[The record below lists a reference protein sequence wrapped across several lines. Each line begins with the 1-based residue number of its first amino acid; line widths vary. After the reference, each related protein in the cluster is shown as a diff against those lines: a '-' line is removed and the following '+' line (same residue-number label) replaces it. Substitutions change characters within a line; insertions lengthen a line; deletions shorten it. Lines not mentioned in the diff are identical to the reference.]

1 MFFEKIKEA
10 PLLGE
15 SVLKF
20 YTGKMAQQADGA
32 ALCEAGETQVLATVC
47 FEKFSEE
54 KPFDFLPLTVDY
66 REYTYAAGK
75 IPGGWFK
82 REGKPTE
89 KEILTSRLIDR
100 PIRPLFPDWYK
111 KDTQVTCL
119 VISADGQNDPDI
131 LSINAAS
138 LAIAISPVP
147 INETIG
153 AVRICFNGS
162 SWLINPKNSEKEN
175 CILDLVVVG
184 TLSNVVMVEGSAKQV
199 EEPIFLEAIEIAH
212 REIKKIIEVINEIKE
227 EKGKQK
233 WEKKTEPLFDM
244 EYYEE
249 IKKIHFEELKQRLT
263 IKEKKNRNEALNQYF
278 QDCISK
284 IIEDEEE
291 EKAKMLLAFGELER
305 EIVRYLILEE
315 GKRLDGRGF
324 DDLREISCEIG
335 ILPRTHGSALFTR
348 GETQALASVTLGTK
362 QDAQIIEDFDGEMVQ
377 RFMLHYNF
385 PPFSTGEV
393 KALRA
398 PSRREIGHGN
408 LARRALEPVL
418 PKEENFPYTIRIVSD
433 ILSSNGSSSM
443 ATVCGGSLALMD
455 AGVPVEGAVAGVAMG
470 LVKEG
475 EKNIIL
481 TDIAGQE
488 DHFGDMDFKVAGT
501 EKGITAIQMDIKIEG
516 ISFDILQKA
525 LQKAKEARIKILE
538 IMNKAISSPRENL
551 SPYAPRLYTI
561 YIPKEKIGDV
571 IGTGGK
577 IIRSIIEA
585 TGCEIEIENDGKVVI
600 SSANEESAKKAIE
613 LIEHYSAIPEVG
625 KVYKGIVQRVEP
637 YGVFVEILPGVDG
650 LLHISEFTTFRIE
663 DLKQLVKVGEE
674 IEVKVIEIDP
684 ETQKV
689 KLSRKAL
696 ILGDKEKE
704 ERDKEK
710 YQKSGKPYGNRN
722 YRNRRRDF

>member
-10 PLLGE
+10 PLMGE

-20 YTGKMAQQADGA
+20 YSGKLAQQADGS
-32 ALCEAGETQVLATVC
+32 ALCQAGETQVLATVC
-47 FEKFSEE
+47 FEKFAEE
-54 KPFDFLPLTVDY
+54 KSFDFLPLTVDY

-100 PIRPLFPDWYK
+100 PIRPLFPDWYR
-111 KDTQVTCL
+111 KDTQITCL

-138 LAIAISPVP
+138 LAIALSPVP
-147 INETIG
+147 ILETIG
-153 AVRICFNGS
+153 AVRVCFTGNN
-162 SWLINPKNSEKEN
+162 WLINPKNGEREN
-175 CILDLVVVG
+175 CLLDLVVVG

-199 EEPIFLEAIEIAH
+199 QEQIFLEAIEIAH
-212 REIKKIIEVINEIKE
+212 REIVKIINVINEIKE
-227 EKGKQK
+227 EKGKTK
-233 WEKKTEPLFDM
+233 WEKKVEPLYTK

-249 IKKIHFEELKQRLT
+249 IKKIHSPELIKRLT
-263 IKEKKNRNEALNQYF
+263 IKEKKKRNEALTEYF
-278 QDCISK
+278 QNLISQ
-284 IIEDEEE
+284 IEPEKEE
-291 EKAKMLLAFGELER
+291 EKTKLMAAFGELEK
-305 EIVRYLILEE
+305 EIVRSLILNE

-418 PKEENFPYTIRIVSD
+418 PKEEDFPYTIRIVSD

-455 AGVPVEGAVAGVAMG
+455 AGVPVEAAVAGVAMG

-475 EKNIIL
+475 DKNIIL

-488 DHFGDMDFKVAGT
+488 DHYGDMDFKLAGT

-516 ISFDILQKA
+516 ISMEILEKA
-525 LQKAKEARIKILE
+525 LQKAKEARLKILE
-538 IMNKAISSPRENL
+538 IMNRAISSPRENL

-577 IIRSIIEA
+577 IIRSIIET
-585 TGCEIEIENDGKVVI
+585 TGCEIEIENDGKVII
-600 SSANEESAKKAIE
+600 SSANEESARKAIE
-613 LIEHYSAIPEVG
+613 LIQHYSAVPEIG
-625 KVYKGIVQRVEP
+625 KVYKGVVQRVEP

-674 IEVKVIEIDP
+674 IEVKVIEID
-684 ETQKV
+684 
-689 KLSRKAL
+689 
-696 ILGDKEKE
+696 
-704 ERDKEK
+704 
-710 YQKSGKPYGNRN
+710 
-722 YRNRRRDF
+722 

>member
-10 PLLGE
+10 PLMGE

-20 YTGKMAQQADGA
+20 YSGKLAQQADGS
-32 ALCEAGETQVLATVC
+32 ALCQAGETQVLATVC

-54 KPFDFLPLTVDY
+54 KSFDFLPLTVDY

-111 KDTQVTCL
+111 KDTQITCL

-131 LSINAAS
+131 LSVNAAS
-138 LAIAISPVP
+138 LAIALSPVP
-147 INETIG
+147 ILETVG
-153 AVRICFNGS
+153 AVRICFTGNN
-162 SWLINPKNSEKEN
+162 WLINPKNGEREN
-175 CILDLVVVG
+175 CLLDLVVVG

-199 EEPIFLEAIEIAH
+199 QEQIFLEAIEIAH
-212 REIKKIIEVINEIKE
+212 REIVKIINVINEIKE
-227 EKGKQK
+227 EKGKTK
-233 WEKKTEPLFDM
+233 WEKKVEPLYTK

-249 IKKIHFEELKQRLT
+249 IKKIHSPELTQRLT
-263 IKEKKNRNEALNQYF
+263 IKEKKKRNEALTEYF
-278 QDCISK
+278 QNLISQIDPEK
-284 IIEDEEE
+284 EE
-291 EKAKMLLAFGELER
+291 EKTKLMAAFGELEK
-305 EIVRYLILEE
+305 EIVRSLILNE

-418 PKEENFPYTIRIVSD
+418 PKEEDFPYTIRIVSD

-475 EKNIIL
+475 DKNIIL

-488 DHFGDMDFKVAGT
+488 DHYGDMDFKVAGT

-516 ISFDILQKA
+516 ISMEILEKA
-525 LQKAKEARIKILE
+525 LQKAKEARLKILE
-538 IMNKAISSPRENL
+538 IMNRAISSPRENL

-577 IIRSIIEA
+577 IIRSIIET
-585 TGCEIEIENDGKVVI
+585 TGCEIEIENDGKVII
-600 SSANEESAKKAIE
+600 SSSNEESARKAIE
-613 LIEHYSAIPEVG
+613 LIQHYSAVPEIG
-625 KVYKGIVQRVEP
+625 KVYKGVVQRVEP

-696 ILGDKEKE
+696 IIGNKEKE
-704 ERDKEK
+704 EQDREK
-710 YQKSGKPYGNRN
+710 YQKSGKSYGQRN

>member
-10 PLLGE
+10 PLMGE

-20 YTGKMAQQADGA
+20 YSGKLAQQADGS

-47 FEKFSEE
+47 FEKYSEE
-54 KPFDFLPLTVDY
+54 KSFDFLPLTVDY

-100 PIRPLFPDWYK
+100 PIRPLFPDWYR
-111 KDTQVTCL
+111 KDTQITCL

-131 LSINAAS
+131 LSVNAAS
-138 LAIAISPVP
+138 LAIALSPVP
-147 INETIG
+147 ILETVG
-153 AVRICFNGS
+153 AVRICFTGNN
-162 SWLINPKNSEKEN
+162 WLINPINGEREN
-175 CILDLVVVG
+175 CLLDLVVVG

-199 EEPIFLEAIEIAH
+199 QEQILLEAIEIAH
-212 REIKKIIEVINEIKE
+212 REIVKIINVINEIKE
-227 EKGKQK
+227 EKGKTK
-233 WEKKTEPLFDM
+233 WERKVEPLYTKD
-244 EYYEE
+244 YYEE
-249 IKKIHFEELKQRLT
+249 IKKIHSPELLQRLT
-263 IKEKKNRNEALNQYF
+263 IKEKKKRNEALTEYF
-278 QDCISK
+278 QNLISQIDPEK
-284 IIEDEEE
+284 EE
-291 EKAKMLLAFGELER
+291 EKTKLMAAFGELEK
-305 EIVRYLILEE
+305 EIVRSLILNE

-418 PKEENFPYTIRIVSD
+418 PKEEDFPYTIRIVSD

-475 EKNIIL
+475 DKNIIL

-488 DHFGDMDFKVAGT
+488 DHYGDMDFKVAGT

-516 ISFDILQKA
+516 ISMEILEKA
-525 LQKAKEARIKILE
+525 LQKAKEARFKILE
-538 IMNKAISSPRENL
+538 IMNRAISSPRENL

-577 IIRSIIEA
+577 IIRSIIET
-585 TGCEIEIENDGKVVI
+585 TGCEIEIENDGKVII
-600 SSANEESAKKAIE
+600 SSSNEESARKAIE
-613 LIEHYSAIPEVG
+613 LIQHYSAVPEIG
-625 KVYKGIVQRVEP
+625 KVYKGVVQRVEP

-696 ILGDKEKE
+696 IIGNKEKE
-704 ERDKEK
+704 EQDREK
-710 YQKSGKPYGNRN
+710 YQKYGKSYGQRN

>member
-10 PLLGE
+10 PLMGE

-20 YTGKMAQQADGA
+20 YSGKLAQQADGS
-32 ALCEAGETQVLATVC
+32 ALCQAGETQVLATVC

-54 KPFDFLPLTVDY
+54 KSFDFLPLTVDY

-111 KDTQVTCL
+111 KDTQITCL

-138 LAIAISPVP
+138 LAIALSPVP
-147 INETIG
+147 ILETIG
-153 AVRICFNGS
+153 AVRICFTGNN
-162 SWLINPKNSEKEN
+162 WIINPKNGEREN
-175 CILDLVVVG
+175 CLLDLVVVG

-199 EEPIFLEAIEIAH
+199 QEQIFLEAIEIAH
-212 REIKKIIEVINEIKE
+212 REIVKIINVINEIKE
-227 EKGKQK
+227 EKGKTK
-233 WEKKTEPLFDM
+233 WEKKLEPLYTK

-249 IKKIHFEELKQRLT
+249 IKKTHSAEILQRLT
-263 IKEKKNRNEALNQYF
+263 IKEKKKRNEALTEYLQNLLSQ
-278 QDCISK
+278 
-284 IIEDEEE
+284 IEPEKEE
-291 EKAKMLLAFGELER
+291 EKAKLMAVFAELEK
-305 EIVRYLILEE
+305 ETVRNLITNE

-418 PKEENFPYTIRIVSD
+418 PKEEDFPYTIRIVSD

-455 AGVPVEGAVAGVAMG
+455 AGVPVEAAVAGVAMG

-475 EKNIIL
+475 DKNIIL

-488 DHFGDMDFKVAGT
+488 DHYGDMDFKVAGT

-516 ISFDILQKA
+516 ISMEILEKA
-525 LQKAKEARIKILE
+525 LQKAKEARLKILE
-538 IMNKAISSPRENL
+538 IMNRAISSPRENL

-577 IIRSIIEA
+577 IIRSIIET
-585 TGCEIEIENDGKVVI
+585 TGCEIEIENDGKVII
-600 SSANEESAKKAIE
+600 SSSNEESAKKAIE
-613 LIEHYSAIPEVG
+613 LIQHYSAVPELG
-625 KVYKGIVQRVEP
+625 KVYKGVVQRVEP

-696 ILGDKEKE
+696 IIGNKEKE
-704 ERDKEK
+704 EQDKEK
-710 YQKSGKPYGNRN
+710 YQKSGRSYGSRN

>member
-10 PLLGE
+10 PLMGE

-20 YTGKMAQQADGA
+20 YSGKLAQQADGS
-32 ALCEAGETQVLATVC
+32 ALCQAGETQVLATVC

-54 KPFDFLPLTVDY
+54 KSFDFLPLTVDY

-111 KDTQVTCL
+111 KDTQITCL

-138 LAIAISPVP
+138 LAIALSPVP
-147 INETIG
+147 ILETIG
-153 AVRICFNGS
+153 AVRICFTGNN
-162 SWLINPKNSEKEN
+162 WIINPKNGEREN
-175 CILDLVVVG
+175 CHLDLVVVG

-199 EEPIFLEAIEIAH
+199 QEQLFLEAIEIAH
-212 REIKKIIEVINEIKE
+212 REIVKIINVINEIKE
-227 EKGKQK
+227 EKGKTK
-233 WEKKTEPLFDM
+233 WEKKLEPLYTK

-249 IKKIHFEELKQRLT
+249 IKKIHNTEILQRLT
-263 IKEKKNRNEALNQYF
+263 IKEKKKRNEVLTEYLQNLLSQ
-278 QDCISK
+278 
-284 IIEDEEE
+284 IEPEKEE
-291 EKAKMLLAFGELER
+291 EKAKLIGAFAELEK
-305 EIVRYLILEE
+305 EIVRNLIINE

-418 PKEENFPYTIRIVSD
+418 PKEEDFPYTIRIVSD

-455 AGVPVEGAVAGVAMG
+455 AGVPVEAAVAGVAMG

-475 EKNIIL
+475 DKNIIL

-488 DHFGDMDFKVAGT
+488 DHYGDMDFKVAGT

-516 ISFDILQKA
+516 ISMEILEKA
-525 LQKAKEARIKILE
+525 LQKAKEARLKILE
-538 IMNKAISSPRENL
+538 IMNRAISSPRENL

-577 IIRSIIEA
+577 IIRSIIET
-585 TGCEIEIENDGKVVI
+585 TGCEIEIENDGKVII
-600 SSANEESAKKAIE
+600 SSSNEESAKKAIE
-613 LIEHYSAIPEVG
+613 LIQQYSAVPELG
-625 KVYKGIVQRVEP
+625 KVYKGVVQRVEP

-696 ILGDKEKE
+696 IIGNKEKE
-704 ERDKEK
+704 EQDREK
-710 YQKSGKPYGNRN
+710 YQKSGKSYGSRN